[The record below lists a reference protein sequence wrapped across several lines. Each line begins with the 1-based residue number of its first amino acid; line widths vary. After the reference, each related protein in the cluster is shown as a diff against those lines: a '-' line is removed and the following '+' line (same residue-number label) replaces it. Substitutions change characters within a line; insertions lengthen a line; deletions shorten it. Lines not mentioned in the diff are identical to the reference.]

1 MSHQYPIRMLRMI
14 TGETLIAGLGD
25 SKDSYILETPMILF
39 VVPVKQGDGDREEV
53 SVMLKDWIDFS
64 QEKLF
69 FVPKTAVVCIT
80 IPNKILISDYH
91 RARIGTDSMK
101 EEFDITEFH
110 QTMSVAEFDDEEG
123 EGDTLDEGDEDFP
136 QMPPNEFPGWG
147 GNPRLG
153 P

>member
-25 SKDSYILETPMILF
+25 SKDTYILETPMILF
-39 VVPVKQGDGDREEV
+39 VVPVRQGDGEREEV

-91 RARIGTDSMK
+91 RARIGTDTMK
-101 EEFDITEFH
+101 DEFEFH
-110 QTMSVAEFDDEEG
+110 QTMSVAEFDDDE
-123 EGDTLDEGDEDFP
+123 EGDTLEEGEEDFP

-153 P
+153 T